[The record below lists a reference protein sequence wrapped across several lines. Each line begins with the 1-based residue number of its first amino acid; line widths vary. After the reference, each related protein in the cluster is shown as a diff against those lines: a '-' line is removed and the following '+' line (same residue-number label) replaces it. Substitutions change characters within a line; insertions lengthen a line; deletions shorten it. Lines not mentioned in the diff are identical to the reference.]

1 MEEISNFLDLFKD
14 RSPPRDFAH
23 LFRSAPIKSGLFR
36 FLAILD
42 SEARLG
48 LELWSAS
55 QIDAV
60 IFAAKLLVDSS
71 LSISGPS
78 SGDFDSGVDN
88 QQAPS
93 KYIVWYPDVK
103 THVLPLYA
111 VTVKMEL
118 DLGAIARDI
127 FTWDPMTSMFIFMMC
142 FNTSDFSGLWL
153 NVTRFVS
160 QLSAVPL
167 VALSGFGLYELGF
180 LSVAKCIEIELP
192 HIILLIIF
200 SQVTGNQVA
209 KITFHNAVIR
219 GSDAIPSVIDN
230 KRHRRQQPEQRTLP

>member
-1 MEEISNFLDLFKD
+1 MGSHDKHVYIYDVIMRGTLTYNARNTRCSNC
-14 RSPPRDFAH
+14 S
-23 LFRSAPIKSGLFR
+23 
-36 FLAILD
+36 
-42 SEARLG
+42 
-48 LELWSAS
+48 
-55 QIDAV
+55 
-60 IFAAKLLVDSS
+60 
-71 LSISGPS
+71 
-78 SGDFDSGVDN
+78 
-88 QQAPS
+88 
-93 KYIVWYPDVK
+93 
-103 THVLPLYA
+103 
-111 VTVKMEL
+111 
-118 DLGAIARDI
+118 
-127 FTWDPMTSMFIFMMC
+127 

-219 GSDAIPSVIDN
+219 VCSWHPYYHMLVSYSWDCQIA
-230 KRHRRQQPEQRTLP
+230 RWQF